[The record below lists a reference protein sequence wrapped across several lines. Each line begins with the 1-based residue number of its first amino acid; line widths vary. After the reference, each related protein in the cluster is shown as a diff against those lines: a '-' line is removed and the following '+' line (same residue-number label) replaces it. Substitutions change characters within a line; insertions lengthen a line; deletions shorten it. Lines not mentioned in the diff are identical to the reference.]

1 MFASTSRT
9 VLGSLRVAR
18 AFSTST
24 PRAKK
29 AQPLIVELIQ
39 DVPGLGRKFDR
50 VEAKRGFVLSYLLPR
65 RLIRLLPWKKWA
77 HRPTVYIRPEHIAA
91 PGAQSL
97 IDGPNA
103 QASSAKQAVVNL
115 ADVPDTLTFKR
126 RTIKP
131 DEPALHGSISVAD
144 VTALLADEYQ
154 LPLGLIEFSFA
165 GLGPKDRIKALGTFT
180 GRIAVRGR
188 KEGKDVTVAIERQAW
203 RLVSKIPSTS
213 PKRTGFGGRPLRQ
226 PSPGAANVP
235 TMPML
240 TNRGRGFMLA
250 PSTMRLLMR
259 LLLLVACVWLF
270 RNLTSSTKT
279 EEIQKHGVFERVLTS
294 EKYLDVQAN
303 PFLQSRRG
311 RDERPDL
318 FDEEVSDGILDY
330 WTRFRKPFITSKESA
345 HYDTQVMKGVVDDL
359 LKFNGW
365 VTGGCQTLIRPFDS
379 FNDNYDDLV
388 EADNLYYVAI
398 IVNQADHF
406 VVDQLAVVVGLAR
419 RLGTRNIFVSILDQ
433 GSTDATQTLCDI
445 TEAVLTILGIAFRI
459 RRIPAMPINY
469 YPLEEAEVRN
479 LALEPLH
486 ELNEKRNFKFHRV
499 IWLKGF
505 TCPTDVLESLRV
517 SEVNKATMVCGMDW
531 AEHSG
536 FFIFSDRWRTRD
548 IAGDLFRQAR
558 SSSNPEAGPPRDP
571 VGTQRY
577 AEHLPFQ
584 VFCCESGTHVVDPA
598 QSYYRGI
605 RYRASHDAVNVT
617 DKDTLATDPETPCM
631 DSAQMW
637 FCRDLW
643 VDAAKHGG
651 SQKMAAGRGNRRSM
665 NKREVDTVSENLE
678 PLQKREAEAA
688 PKADDKRDA
697 APEAEAVPDA
707 AEEKKINK
715 PAKGGDKLKDD
726 NKDEDPAER
735 KDRREDGSDKTAG
748 DNVGSNL
755 DAMEEDASNPAPE
768 ALRNDEHTYLFPN
781 SAYEVARILVNPRC
795 LTTYGGVSHT
805 KLALDLFGGKHG
817 HSHTSKQNLVIEE
830 WQGAPD
836 SFVCQEMRT
845 TGGRTAQKSQRRV
858 SFLLQYEVDQ

>member
-1 MFASTSRT
+1 M
-9 VLGSLRVAR
+9 
-18 AFSTST
+18 
-24 PRAKK
+24 
-29 AQPLIVELIQ
+29 
-39 DVPGLGRKFDR
+39 
-50 VEAKRGFVLSYLLPR
+50 
-65 RLIRLLPWKKWA
+65 
-77 HRPTVYIRPEHIAA
+77 PT
-91 PGAQSL
+91 
-97 IDGPNA
+97 
-103 QASSAKQAVVNL
+103 
-115 ADVPDTLTFKR
+115 
-126 RTIKP
+126 
-131 DEPALHGSISVAD
+131 
-144 VTALLADEYQ
+144 
-154 LPLGLIEFSFA
+154 
-165 GLGPKDRIKALGTFT
+165 
-180 GRIAVRGR
+180 
-188 KEGKDVTVAIERQAW
+188 
-203 RLVSKIPSTS
+203 
-213 PKRTGFGGRPLRQ
+213 
-226 PSPGAANVP
+226 
-235 TMPML
+235 L
-240 TNRGRGFMLA
+240 TNRGLGMMLSPA
-250 PSTMRLLMR
+250 AKRLLVR
-259 LLLLVACVWLF
+259 LLLLIACVWLF
-270 RNLTSSTKT
+270 RSLTSSSKT

-294 EKYLDVQAN
+294 EKYLDVQTN
-303 PFLQSRRG
+303 PFLQSRKG

-330 WTRFRKPFITSKESA
+330 WTRFRKPFITGKDTA

-359 LKFNGW
+359 LRFNGW
-365 VTGGCQTLIRPFDS
+365 VTGGCQALVRPFDS

-388 EADNLYYVAI
+388 QADNLYYVAI

-406 VVDQLAVVVGLAR
+406 VVDQLAVVIGLAR

-517 SEVNKATMVCGMDW
+517 SEVNKAAMVCGMDW
-531 AEHSG
+531 AEHNG
-536 FFIFSDRWRTRD
+536 FFVFSDRWRTRD

-558 SSSNPEAGPPRDP
+558 SSSKPEAGPLADKI
-571 VGTQRY
+571 GSERY

-605 RYRASHDAVNVT
+605 RYRASHNAVNVT
-617 DKDTLATDPETPCM
+617 DKDTLFANPETPCM

-651 SQKMAAGRGNRRSM
+651 NYPASGGRGHRRGV
-665 NKREVDTVSENLE
+665 NKRQVDIVTENLE
-678 PLQKREAEAA
+678 PLHKREAEAA
-688 PKADDKRDA
+688 AKADEKKDA
-697 APEAEAVPDA
+697 VVEAEAVQEAEAAPA
-707 AEEKKINK
+707 AEAGPQAGGEKKVNK
-715 PAKGGDKLKDD
+715 PAAKPADKLID

-768 ALRNDEHTYLFPN
+768 ALKNEEYTYLFPN
-781 SAYEVARILVNPRC
+781 SAYEAARILVNPRC

-817 HSHTSKQNLVIEE
+817 HSHAAKQNLVIDE
-830 WQGAPD
+830 WHGAPD